1 VLTHGCVFTIVRI
14 GAASGYQ
21 QGTDRADSIFQ
32 SEGIETRSRKEI
44 RGYFELSIVDRIVV
58 ECISCLWFGQTGL
71 FLTYVRYVC
80 TLADYMDVTFMISG
94 ALPEVF

>member
-1 VLTHGCVFTIVRI
+1 MDTTKNTQDTWDYMDLFRCRDSLCCVLTHGCVFTIVRI

-71 FLTYVRYVC
+71 FLT
-80 TLADYMDVTFMISG
+80 
-94 ALPEVF
+94 